1 MGDEKM
7 ALHWMH
13 LLPVDRYIVR
23 TNSYLNEAD
32 RKIITL
38 LYQPLIGAI
47 AHSLFFALESELEK
61 DQFTCTET
69 THKTLMTM
77 MGLPLDR
84 IYEERKKLEGIG
96 LLNVYKQKQDDDIT
110 YLYELQKPFSPQE
123 FFKDDVLSVY
133 LYNRVGKHRYLQL
146 RERFTINR
154 VNKEE
159 YKDVTMSF
167 GDVFTSLHHS
177 EISSQQGELSSTLAF
192 DQVSDI
198 VSNDDKTNSYSI
210 LEDTFDFS
218 LLTAHLSNF
227 IHSKTLLTEKV
238 KDTIVRLAFVYRIDP
253 YEMSKIIQDS
263 LLHDDKVDIEL
274 LREKV
279 KNWYKFTHESE
290 PPGLGLRTHP
300 QKHRTMTGKQPTN
313 EEEEMIVFYE
323 TESPLTLLE
332 SKSNDGAKVPLGD
345 AKIIEMLLLDYKL
358 LPGVANVLIDF
369 ILEINDMKL
378 TKSYVEKIAG
388 QWARKNIKTVKEA
401 MSFAK
406 AEYKKRSQWEQGL
419 SETAATKEVSTKT
432 RQNTNR
438 YVRKDRLPK
447 WLTEDKKEAKPA
459 ENDDIQKV
467 KEELEAKLK
476 QLKSQRTQEG

>member
-1 MGDEKM
+1 M

-23 TNSYLNEAD
+23 ANSYINETD

-38 LYQPLIGAI
+38 LYQPLIGAV
-47 AHSLFFALESELEK
+47 AHSLYFALESELEK
-61 DQFTCTET
+61 DQFTSLET

-77 MGLPLDR
+77 MGLPLDK
-84 IYEERKKLEGIG
+84 IFEERKKLEGIG
-96 LLNVYKQKQDDDIT
+96 LLNVYKQKLDDDVS

-133 LYNRVGKHRYLQL
+133 LYNRVGKYRYLQL
-146 RERFTINR
+146 RDRFTISK
-154 VNKEE
+154 VSKEE
-159 YKDVTMSF
+159 YKDITMSF

-177 EISSQQGELSSTLAF
+177 EISSQQGELSSSLAI
-192 DQVSDI
+192 DLNRDI
-198 VSNDDKTNSYSI
+198 VGNDDSTQSYSI

-218 LLTAHLSNF
+218 LLTTHLSNL
-227 IHSKTLLTEKV
+227 INPKTLLTEKV
-238 KDTIVRLAFVYRIDP
+238 KDMIVRLAFVYRIDP

-263 LLHDDKVDIEL
+263 LLHDDKVDL
-274 LREKV
+274 DLMREKV

-300 QKHRTMTGKQPTN
+300 QKHRTMTGKQPSN
-313 EEEEMIVFYE
+313 EEEEMIFLYE

-332 SKSNDGAKVPLGD
+332 SKSDGAKVPIAD
-345 AKIIEMLLLDYKL
+345 AKIIESLLLDYKL
-358 LPGVANVLIDF
+358 LPGVANVLLDF

-378 TKSYVEKIAG
+378 TKSYVEKIAA

-401 MSFAK
+401 MILAK

-419 SETAATKEVSTKT
+419 SETAATKEVSAKT
-432 RQNTNR
+432 RQNNNR

-447 WLTEDKKEAKPA
+447 WLTEEKKETKPGQ
-459 ENDDIQKV
+459 EDDISKV

-476 QLKSQRTQEG
+476 QLKLQRKQEG